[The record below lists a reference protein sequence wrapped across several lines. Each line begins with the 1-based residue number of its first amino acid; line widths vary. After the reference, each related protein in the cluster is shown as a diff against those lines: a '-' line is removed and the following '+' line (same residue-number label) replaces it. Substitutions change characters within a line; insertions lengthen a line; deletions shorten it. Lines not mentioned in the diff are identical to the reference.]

1 MPAKYVQ
8 QDVRAGNKSLI
19 FTLLFPNGQ
28 YSRAD
33 ISRMTGLS
41 RVSASSVISQMI
53 EAHMVRE
60 VGVMSRVGRGK
71 RATSV
76 SVDGDYWRIITLD
89 ISSAKTFS
97 AALTTLKAEVLDHMS
112 IENPEV
118 KKAQVHGQAE
128 THEEAETHGQ
138 AQTHEQTQT
147 DTVQQGNGT
156 VKRGNGTAQQGN
168 NARKQSNDTAQQ
180 DNDKQ
185 QSSSEYASFEAIS
198 TLVSRLM
205 QHNPN
210 AHILGISVSC
220 SGAIDH
226 QGNVIRSTSLGWF
239 HFPLSDLLS
248 ERFHCPVC
256 VENDAHLALLA
267 ERYLGSGTQNFLL
280 VRMHRGVGAAIMI
293 DDELITGP
301 SGAAGEIGHVVVQPS
316 GKRCVC
322 GKRGCLE
329 TVVSVPTMR
338 KIITSNPTAREKVY
352 QQAGDWL
359 GMALALPVNLLEL
372 NDIVIDG
379 PEDVISDEFLASV
392 ADALTKHVDSDFLSK
407 PHLRRCELGE
417 NAVLKGAAIKLVRTI
432 VEQKTEE
439 SQQQEK

>member
-19 FTLLFPNGQ
+19 FTLMFPNEQ

-53 EAHMVRE
+53 DAHMVRE

-118 KKAQVHGQAE
+118 KKTQVHGQAE
-128 THEEAETHGQ
+128 
-138 AQTHEQTQT
+138 THEQTQT

-156 VKRGNGTAQQGN
+156 
-168 NARKQSNDTAQQ
+168 AQQ

-185 QSSSEYASFEAIS
+185 QSSSAYASFEAIS

-239 HFPLSDLLS
+239 HFPLATLLS
-248 ERFHCPVC
+248 DRFQLPVC

-293 DDELITGP
+293 DDKLITGP
-301 SGAAGEIGHVVVQPS
+301 TGAAGEIGHVVVQPS

-322 GKRGCLE
+322 GKQGCLE
-329 TVVSVPTMR
+329 TVVSVPAMR

-352 QQAGDWL
+352 QQVGDWL

-432 VEQKTEE
+432 VEQKTAESEE
-439 SQQQEK
+439 QEK

>member
-19 FTLLFPNGQ
+19 FTLMFPNEQ

-53 EAHMVRE
+53 DAHMVRE

-128 THEEAETHGQ
+128 THEEAETYEE
-138 AQTHEQTQT
+138 AETHEQTQT

-156 VKRGNGTAQQGN
+156 AQQGN
-168 NARKQSNDTAQQ
+168 NALKQSNDTAQQ

-185 QSSSEYASFEAIS
+185 QSSSAYASFEAIS
-198 TLVSRLM
+198 TLVSRLI

-239 HFPLSDLLS
+239 HFPLATLLS
-248 ERFHCPVC
+248 DRFQLPVC

-293 DDELITGP
+293 DDKLITGP
-301 SGAAGEIGHVVVQPS
+301 TGAAGEIGHVVVQPG

-329 TVVSVPTMR
+329 TVVSVPAMR
-338 KIITSNPTAREKVY
+338 KIITSNPTASEKVY

-432 VEQKTEE
+432 IERKTAESEE
-439 SQQQEK
+439 QEK

>member
-53 EAHMVRE
+53 DAHMVRE

-118 KKAQVHGQAE
+118 KKAPVHGQAE

-138 AQTHEQTQT
+138 AETHEQTQT

-156 VKRGNGTAQQGN
+156 
-168 NARKQSNDTAQQ
+168 AQQ

-185 QSSSEYASFEAIS
+185 QSSSAYASFEAIS

-239 HFPLSDLLS
+239 HFPLATLLS
-248 ERFHCPVC
+248 DRFQLPVC

-267 ERYLGSGTQNFLL
+267 ERYLGSGTQHFLL

-293 DDELITGP
+293 DDKLITGP
-301 SGAAGEIGHVVVQPS
+301 TGAAGEIGHVVVQPG

-329 TVVSVPTMR
+329 TVVSVPAMR

-392 ADALTKHVDSDFLSK
+392 ANALTKHVDSDFLSK

-432 VEQKTEE
+432 VEQKTAESEE
-439 SQQQEK
+439 QEK

>member
-53 EAHMVRE
+53 DAHMVRE

-118 KKAQVHGQAE
+118 KKAPVHDQAETLGQTE
-128 THEEAETHGQ
+128 THEEAEIHEE
-138 AQTHEQTQT
+138 AETHEQTRT
-147 DTVQQGNGT
+147 DTVQQ
-156 VKRGNGTAQQGN
+156 GNGTAQQGN
-168 NARKQSNDTAQQ
+168 NALKQSNGTTQ

-185 QSSSEYASFEAIS
+185 QSSSAYASFEAIS
-198 TLVSRLM
+198 TLVSGLM

-239 HFPLSDLLS
+239 HFPLATLLS
-248 ERFHCPVC
+248 DRFQLPVC

-293 DDELITGP
+293 DDKLITGP
-301 SGAAGEIGHVVVQPS
+301 TGAAGEIGHVVVQPG

-329 TVVSVPTMR
+329 TVVSIPTMR

-379 PEDVISDEFLASV
+379 PEDVISDEFLGSV

-432 VEQKTEE
+432 VEQKTAESEE
-439 SQQQEK
+439 REK